1 MVVKY
6 PPIFYFIL
14 CFNKNHKYTYQNGHQ
29 KAEQKAERNQI
40 QHREYANGC
49 IEKAWTIEEIS
60 RGLWKGNQEVSWVL
74 KFLNISN
81 LFNFLKSG
89 TIKPF
94 VAPLL
99 LREQGTSISMDK
111 LDINL
116 DHKMVQV
123 RARKI

>member
-1 MVVKY
+1 MKRESKSKLNFKIFKY
-6 PPIFYFIL
+6 
-14 CFNKNHKYTYQNGHQ
+14 
-29 KAEQKAERNQI
+29 
-40 QHREYANGC
+40 
-49 IEKAWTIEEIS
+49 
-60 RGLWKGNQEVSWVL
+60 
-74 KFLNISN
+74 SN
-81 LFNFLKSG
+81 LFNFNNFLKSG

-123 RARKI
+123 RARKR